1 MSLVATAQIYLL
13 ETDPVKQASIFPV
26 PDDKKEEFISGLESL
41 LKEDEGKMDELDAL
55 PPIPSNFHRRLLLI
69 NEMNRQKDGKIA
81 EYIQSFDEGAGDE
94 EGAEKDDENADEDDG
109 GDENADEIVDQ
120 DPEKDGENVDEDGEN
135 AEKDDDQDPEKDDE
149 NADQDNVKSDNV
161 DEADDE

>member
-13 ETDPVKQASIFPV
+13 ETDPVKQAEIFPV
-26 PDDKKEEFISGLESL
+26 PDDKKAEFISGLESL

-81 EYIQSFDEGAGDE
+81 EYIQSFNEGAGAGDE
-94 EGAEKDDENADEDDG
+94 DEEEGAENA
-109 GDENADEIVDQ
+109 DQ
-120 DPEKDGENVDEDGEN
+120 DPEKDGEDADGED
-135 AEKDDDQDPEKDDE
+135 ADGEKDDE